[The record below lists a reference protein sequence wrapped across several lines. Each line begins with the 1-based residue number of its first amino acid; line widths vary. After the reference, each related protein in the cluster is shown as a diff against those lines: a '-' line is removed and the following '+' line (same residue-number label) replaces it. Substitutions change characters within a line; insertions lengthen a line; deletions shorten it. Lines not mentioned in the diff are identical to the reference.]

1 MYLTH
6 KTYIKDQM
14 KVADLLFENP
24 YLMLM
29 MQHFGINFV
38 VQDKTVEQ
46 VCLENNI
53 NKDVFVAI
61 ANLYNG
67 FKELDTAHFSVSD
80 IDCIIAFLKNSHH
93 YYKEEKYPEIKDLIR
108 DIVKINNTPE
118 IKLIER
124 FFDEYFNEVIDHL
137 KYEDE
142 VAFPY
147 FVELTKRGGEEQKAD
162 YSAGTYRDHHTDIE
176 TKIIELKKLLLKHIP
191 LQHDRILRRR
201 LIISLFEL
209 EYDLTI
215 HYAIEEDLLIPLI
228 DGFEK
233 TLGRG

>member
-6 KTYIKDQM
+6 KTYIKEHM

-38 VQDKTVEQ
+38 VQDKSVEQ
-46 VCLENNI
+46 VCKENRI
-53 NKDVFVAI
+53 SKEIFIAI

-67 FKELDTAHFSVSD
+67 FKELDASRFTASD
-80 IDCIIAFLKNSHH
+80 IQCLIAFLKNSHH
-93 YYKEEKYPEIKDLIR
+93 YYKEEKYPEIKKLIQQ
-108 DIVKINNTPE
+108 IVQVNNTAE

-124 FFDEYFNEVIDHL
+124 FFDEYFTEVIEHL
-137 KYEDE
+137 EYEDE

-147 FVELTKRGGEEQKAD
+147 FMQLTKSGRSKNETE
-162 YSAGTYRDHHTDIE
+162 YSAMVYRDHHTDIE
-176 TKIIELKKLLLKHIP
+176 TKIMELKKLLLKHIP
-191 LQHDRILRRR
+191 LHHDRILRRR

-215 HYAIEEDLLIPLI
+215 HYTVEEELLIPLI
-228 DGFEK
+228 DNFEK
-233 TLGRG
+233 TRDRG

>member
-1 MYLTH
+1 MYLTQ
-6 KTYIKDQM
+6 KTYIREQM
-14 KVADLLFENP
+14 KLAGLLFENP

-38 VQDKTVEQ
+38 VQDKSVEQ
-46 VCLENNI
+46 VCKENHI
-53 NKDVFVAI
+53 NKEIFIAF

-67 FKELDTAHFSVSD
+67 FKELDATRFSVSD
-80 IDCIIAFLKNSHH
+80 IHSIIDFLKNSHH
-93 YYKEEKYPEIKDLIR
+93 YYKEDKYPEIKNLIQ

-147 FVELTKRGGEEQKAD
+147 FIELTKSGGQSQKVD
-162 YSAGTYRDHHTDIE
+162 YSARTYRDHHTDIE
-176 TKIIELKKLLLKHIP
+176 TKIMELKKLLLKHIP
-191 LQHDRILRRR
+191 LHHDRILRRR

-215 HYAIEEDLLIPLI
+215 HYTIEEDLLIPLI
-228 DGFEK
+228 DHFEK
-233 TLGRG
+233 TPDRG

>member
-6 KTYIKDQM
+6 KTYIKEQM
-14 KVADLLFENP
+14 KMADLLFENP

-38 VQDKTVEQ
+38 VQDKSVEQ
-46 VCLENNI
+46 VCRENQI
-53 NKDVFVAI
+53 NKDVFIAI

-67 FKELDTAHFSVSD
+67 FQELDAAKFSVSD
-80 IDCIIAFLKNSHH
+80 IHSVIIFLKNSHD
-93 YYKEEKYPEIKDLIR
+93 YYKEEKYPEIKKLIKE
-108 DIVKINNTPE
+108 IVRINNTHE
-118 IKLIER
+118 IKLIAQ

-142 VAFPY
+142 VAFPH
-147 FVELTKRGGEEQKAD
+147 FMELTKMSGKDPRAD
-162 YSAGTYRDHHTDIE
+162 YSAKTYRDHHTDIE
-176 TKIIELKKLLLKHIP
+176 TKIMELKKLLLKHIP
-191 LQHDRILRRR
+191 LHEDKTLRRR

-215 HYAIEEDLLIPLI
+215 HYTIEEDLLIPLM
-228 DGFEK
+228 DQFEK
-233 TLGRG
+233 TRGRG

>member
-6 KTYIKDQM
+6 KTYIKEQM

-38 VQDKTVEQ
+38 VQDKSVEQ
-46 VCLENNI
+46 VCSENQI
-53 NKDVFVAI
+53 NKDIFIAI

-67 FKELDTAHFSVSD
+67 FQELDANHFSTSD
-80 IDCIIAFLKNSHH
+80 IHPIIIFLKNSHD
-93 YYKEEKYPEIKDLIR
+93 YYKEEKYPEIKNLIKE
-108 DIVKINNTPE
+108 IVRINNTPE
-118 IKLIER
+118 IKLIEQ

-142 VAFPY
+142 VAFPH
-147 FVELTKRGGEEQKAD
+147 FIELTKRSGKDPRAD
-162 YSAGTYRDHHTDIE
+162 YSAKTYRDHHTDIE
-176 TKIIELKKLLLKHIP
+176 TKIMELKKLLLKHIP
-191 LQHDRILRRR
+191 LHEDKTLRRR

-215 HYAIEEDLLIPLI
+215 HYTIEEDLLIPLM
-228 DGFEK
+228 DQFEK
-233 TLGRG
+233 NQGRG

>member
-6 KTYIKDQM
+6 KTYIKEQM
-14 KVADLLFENP
+14 KLADLLFENP

-38 VQDKTVEQ
+38 VQDKSVEQ
-46 VCLENNI
+46 VCRENHI
-53 NKDVFVAI
+53 SKEIFIAF

-67 FKELDTAHFSVSD
+67 FQELDASKFSVSD
-80 IDCIIAFLKNSHH
+80 IHPIIIFLKNSHD
-93 YYKEEKYPEIKDLIR
+93 YYKEEKYPEIKNLIKE
-108 DIVKINNTPE
+108 IVRINNTPE
-118 IKLIER
+118 IKLIEQ

-142 VAFPY
+142 VAFPH
-147 FVELTKRGGEEQKAD
+147 FMELTKRSGKDPRAD
-162 YSAGTYRDHHTDIE
+162 YSARTYRDHHTDIE
-176 TKIIELKKLLLKHIP
+176 TKIMELKKLLLKHIP
-191 LQHDRILRRR
+191 LQEDKTLRRR

-215 HYAIEEDLLIPLI
+215 HYTIEEDLLIPLM
-228 DGFEK
+228 DQFEK
-233 TLGRG
+233 FQGRG

>member
-6 KTYIKDQM
+6 KTYIKEQM
-14 KVADLLFENP
+14 KMADLLFENP

-38 VQDKTVEQ
+38 VQDKSVEQ
-46 VCLENNI
+46 VCKENHI
-53 NKDVFVAI
+53 SKEIFIAI

-67 FKELDTAHFSVSD
+67 FQDLDASRFAVSD

-93 YYKEEKYPEIKDLIR
+93 YYQEEKYPEIKNLIH
-108 DIVKINNTPE
+108 DIVKVNNTPE

-124 FFDEYFNEVIDHL
+124 FFDEYFTEVIDHL

-147 FVELTKRGGEEQKAD
+147 FAALTKEGRNKQKAD

-176 TKIIELKKLLLKHIP
+176 TKIMELKKLLLKHIP
-191 LQHDRILRRR
+191 LHHDRTLRRR

-215 HYAIEEDLLIPLI
+215 HYTIEEDLLIPLI
-228 DGFEK
+228 DHFEK
-233 TLGRG
+233 TPDRG